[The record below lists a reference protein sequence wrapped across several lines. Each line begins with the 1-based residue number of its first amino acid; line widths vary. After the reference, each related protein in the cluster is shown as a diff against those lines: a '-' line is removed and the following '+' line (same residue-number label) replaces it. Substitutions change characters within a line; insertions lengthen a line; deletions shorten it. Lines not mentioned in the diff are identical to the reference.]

1 MLKNYAGI
9 ILVLFLCNG
18 CSLFAQEDNSPIET
32 NSAIENGTEVSG
44 LSGMVVDETTTK
56 AGQDFYFLFYS
67 KWEAPKGAENFNVII
82 SEKPLPRLG
91 SQIRVLVDDYEVFQ
105 QFLQPKYDVIDEM
118 SGIAVDYARN
128 YLENFESIQKEL
140 QGDDLEGSG
149 IF

>member
-1 MLKNYAGI
+1 MLKFCVTIGLTI
-9 ILVLFLCNG
+9 FLFN
-18 CSLFAQEDNSPIET
+18 SAAAQEDNTPLET
-32 NSAIENGTEVSG
+32 NMPIENGSEVSG
-44 LSGMVVDETTTK
+44 LSGMIVDETTTK

-67 KWEAPKGAENFNVII
+67 KWETPIGAENFNVII

-118 SGIAVDYARN
+118 SSAAVDYVKN
-128 YLENFESIQKEL
+128 YLANYDSIQKEL
-140 QGDDLEGSG
+140 RGEDLEGSG